1 MMEQEL
7 LLAFFLNQ
15 LTASLQ
21 WKAITCRS
29 FRCCREML
37 LCAVLSSSATPIT
50 ADPSTVDALD
60 LQVEYW
66 TVAPRTELAVEKVE
80 RSSRKEMKCSLKMS
94 LHSLRV
100 FRSPAVVSTTVTSS
114 AADPASLLTMVIVMP
129 EKKQKSTYRCSSIVI
144 IGVVGLKYRIFV
156 ILF

>member
-1 MMEQEL
+1 M
-7 LLAFFLNQ
+7 
-15 LTASLQ
+15 
-21 WKAITCRS
+21 
-29 FRCCREML
+29 
-37 LCAVLSSSATPIT
+37 PIT

-100 FRSPAVVSTTVTSS
+100 FRSPAVVTTTVASS
-114 AADPASLLTMVIVMP
+114 AADPASLLSMVIVMP

-144 IGVVGLKYRIFV
+144 IGVVGLKYCIIV
-156 ILF
+156 ILL